1 MDMRPHD
8 RKTRTAAFASLPYLT
23 PELPGV
29 GGTLKR
35 EPDDFVVEEIAAYE
49 PSGAGEHLFLWLE
62 KRDLS
67 ADELLRHLARRL
79 DVRSADIGMAG
90 VKDRRAVTR
99 QWISVP
105 ARCEANVAQIASD
118 RVSVLKSAR
127 HGNKLRTGHLR
138 GNRFSLVLR
147 DVVDGAAERAKY
159 IAEVVG
165 RLGFPNYFGEQ
176 RFGHAEQTLQLGL
189 DLISGRAL
197 PRSIPPAKRRF
208 LLRMALSSV
217 QSALFNAVLAARLTS
232 GRLHRVLAGD
242 VMQVAASGGPFVV
255 EDRAVEQRR
264 FDARETVITGPIFG
278 PKMRAPQ
285 GDAAELEQGV
295 LGDWGLTAADFTR
308 YSQLTSGTRR
318 PLLVWPTNLVVQAS
332 ERDLRLDFELP
343 CGSYATCLL
352 REYMKSAAAD
362 GE

>member
-138 GNRFSLVLR
+138 GNRFSLLLR
-147 DVVDGAAERAKY
+147 DVVDGAAEREIHRRGRWPFRISELLRGAAVRPRGANAATGPRSDQWTCVAPFDSACQTA
-159 IAEVVG
+159 ILAADGAVFRAVG
-165 RLGFPNYFGEQ
+165 PVQ
-176 RFGHAEQTLQLGL
+176 RGARRTAHQRPLAHGAGRRCDASGSERRAVCGGR
-189 DLISGRAL
+189 SGRRTAPL
-197 PRSIPPAKRRF
+197 RRSRNGDHGTD
-208 LLRMALSSV
+208 LRA
-217 QSALFNAVLAARLTS
+217 Q
-232 GRLHRVLAGD
+232 
-242 VMQVAASGGPFVV
+242 
-255 EDRAVEQRR
+255 
-264 FDARETVITGPIFG
+264 DAH
-278 PKMRAPQ
+278 PQ

-295 LGDWGLTAADFTR
+295 LDDWGLTAADFTR